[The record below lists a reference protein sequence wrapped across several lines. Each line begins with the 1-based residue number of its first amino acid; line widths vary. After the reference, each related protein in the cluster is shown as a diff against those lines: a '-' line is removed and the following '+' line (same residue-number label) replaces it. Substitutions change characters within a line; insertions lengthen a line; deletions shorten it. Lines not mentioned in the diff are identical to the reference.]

1 MTTSSILRL
10 VGRRANKLSTSVA
23 SHPTVIR
30 SFSAAPA
37 STAASST
44 NNSEADIRGA
54 AAVMVAAAAATGA
67 GLISWKSEKA
77 DCTAITAVVGKNGF
91 GASKYLLDGLEKI
104 QTRGYDGAGMAT
116 MKPTGGTMVSA
127 KSRRFSMTHLASE

>member
-10 VGRRANKLSTSVA
+10 VGRRVSTSVA

-91 GASKYLLDGLEKI
+91 GARYVNSFGIEE
-104 QTRGYDGAGMAT
+104 
-116 MKPTGGTMVSA
+116 S
-127 KSRRFSMTHLASE
+127 S